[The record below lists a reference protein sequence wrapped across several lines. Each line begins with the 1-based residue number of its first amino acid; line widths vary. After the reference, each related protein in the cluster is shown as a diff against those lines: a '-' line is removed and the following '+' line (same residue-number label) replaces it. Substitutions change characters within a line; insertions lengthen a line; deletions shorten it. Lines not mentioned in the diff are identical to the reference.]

1 MKSANNNTTNLLEK
15 QDDEILSK
23 IRQRKKNITTFFIT
37 FFISI
42 TLIISALI
50 FYLVHDISSKYSPIN
65 PVVQTPNPDN
75 KKPDPNQAFILSLQ
89 TSAQQLENIT
99 SFISI
104 NAADTVPSAAFKN
117 CSNSLRHGAGRIR
130 NALTTIRVNPLLET
144 PSYSEQRFE
153 MTGSIY
159 AAEEDLETCVGDL
172 GKVEMEPTAV
182 IELRMKVL
190 EVLVHLRSRGDF
202 LVYSD
207 EYKVTHSLWS
217 DIAYEISNYLFVV
230 CVCCLQL
237 MFIFFLF
244 WTICRFN

>member
-1 MKSANNNTTNLLEK
+1 MKSANNITTNLLEK
-15 QDDEILSK
+15 QDHEILSK

-42 TLIISALI
+42 TLIISSLI
-50 FYLVHDISSKYSPIN
+50 FYLVHDISSKYSSIN
-65 PVVQTPNPDN
+65 PVVQTPDPDN
-75 KKPDPNQAFILSLQ
+75 KPDPNQAFILSLQ

-104 NAADTVPSAAFKN
+104 SAADTVPSAAFKN
-117 CSNSLRHGAGRIR
+117 CSNSLRHGSGRIR

-144 PSYSEQRFE
+144 PSFSEERFE
-153 MTGSIY
+153 MAGSIY
-159 AAEEDLETCVGDL
+159 AVEEDLEACVGDL
-172 GKVEMEPTAV
+172 GKVEMESTAV

-207 EYKVTHSLWS
+207 EYKVTHSLWR
-217 DIAYEISNYLFVV
+217 DIADEISNYLFVV

>member
-15 QDDEILSK
+15 QDHEILSK
-23 IRQRKKNITTFFIT
+23 ILQRKNITTFFIT

-42 TLIISALI
+42 TLIISSLI

-65 PVVQTPNPDN
+65 PVLQTPNPDN
-75 KKPDPNQAFILSLQ
+75 KPDPNQAFILSLQ

-104 NAADTVPSAAFKN
+104 NGADDMVPSAAFKN
-117 CSNSLRHGAGRIR
+117 CSNSLRHGSGRIR

-153 MTGSIY
+153 MAGSIY

-172 GKVEMEPTAV
+172 GKVEMESTAV

-190 EVLVHLRSRGDF
+190 DALVHLRSRGDF

-217 DIAYEISNYLFVV
+217 DIADEISNYLFVV
-230 CVCCLQL
+230 LVCCLQL